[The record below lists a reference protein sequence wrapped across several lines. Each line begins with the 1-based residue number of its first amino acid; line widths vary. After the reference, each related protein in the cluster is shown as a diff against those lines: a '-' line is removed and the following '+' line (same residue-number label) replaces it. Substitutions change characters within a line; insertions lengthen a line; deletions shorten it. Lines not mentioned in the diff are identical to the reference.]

1 MPLNPTTPAFLSWL
15 AGRLVGV
22 YGEPDN
28 VDFVQRV
35 KHEAARAHTLRVN
48 IASNARTYQLVK
60 TTGPDRTDGMHG
72 YYLQTRGGGITV
84 PEQIANRLWLTEQ
97 QADDLARQLDAP
109 IDYFND

>member
-28 VDFVQRV
+28 VDFVMRV

-48 IASNARTYQLVK
+48 IASNAQTYQLVK
-60 TTGPDRTDGMHG
+60 TTGPDRSDGMHG
-72 YYLQTRGGGITV
+72 YYLQTRGGGIEI
-84 PEQIANRLWLTEQ
+84 PNRLWLSDQ
-97 QADDLARQLDAP
+97 QADDLASQLDAP